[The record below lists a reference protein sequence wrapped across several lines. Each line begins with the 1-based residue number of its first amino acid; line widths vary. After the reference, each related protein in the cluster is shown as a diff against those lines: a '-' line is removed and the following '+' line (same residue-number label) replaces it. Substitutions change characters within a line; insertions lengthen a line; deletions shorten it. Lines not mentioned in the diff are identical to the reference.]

1 MAQQETNIPIA
12 SARRKALQ
20 TPGHAH
26 AGKTRP
32 AASDVPKKRLSRLI
46 LLYFLLMALVPLCI
60 ISAIN
65 FWAARSTLLQ
75 IEAGYLSAISQ
86 RQIKEVRGYLKETDD
101 FISLLAQTPG
111 VVLTLENLS
120 DVHSGD
126 LVSLQTSPAY
136 REIQKNVGP
145 LLEQMTTRFGFSQMY
160 LVNQDGIIVYAAPFL
175 DLPYR
180 NLMAEP
186 DGITELGKV
195 FQRTAALMSNQA
207 SDFRIYPPLGKP
219 ALFVSSP
226 VLYEG
231 KFLGAI
237 VLALDNEH
245 LNDKLSDL
253 TGLGKTAEVI
263 FASREDDHIIALND
277 LQGMANSAFN
287 YSEIPYEPLPGRELS
302 PIQRSVRGE
311 NGGGLA
317 TDYSGV
323 EVLALWDYLPNLR
336 IGLVVKID
344 KQEIFSPVNH
354 LLRINLIVC
363 ALTAIVVIILA
374 MVLAR
379 GITRPINILTDAA
392 KRLANGDLTGEIPC
406 HGNNEVGQLANATR
420 TMSRNLK
427 SLVGKVKV
435 TGGEISKTAQFIT
448 TSAQQQVTAAQA
460 TGSSAVEV
468 NTTAKQIAT
477 TAKELAQTMQDVN
490 TVTME
495 TALKAESGLDV
506 LTAIEESMKKL
517 ASANT
522 SVSDQLALIQTRADA
537 ITGIIATMT
546 QVADQTNLLSLN
558 AAIEAKKA
566 GQYGRGFSVVA
577 NEIRRLA
584 DQAAASTLDIE
595 GSVKEMVG
603 AVRTGV
609 KGMTEFSTQ
618 VSQSVEEITEISS
631 RLTEVIQ
638 QVQGLPPRF
647 DQILEGMTS
656 QAEGA
661 GQINE
666 AMSQLSASA
675 QQTASAVKETHRML
689 GSLRRSA
696 DILEA
701 EISRFKT

>member
-20 TPGHAH
+20 TPARAKGRQTATD
-26 AGKTRP
+26 A
-32 AASDVPKKRLSRLI
+32 PKKRLSRLV
-46 LLYFLLMALVPLCI
+46 LLCFLLMALVPLFI
-60 ISAIN
+60 ISVIN
-65 FWAARSTLLQ
+65 YLAARSTLLHL
-75 IEAGYLSAISQ
+75 ESGYLSAIAQ
-86 RQIKEVRGYLKETDD
+86 RQVKEVRSYLQETDD
-101 FISLLAQTPG
+101 FISLLSQSPG
-111 VVLTLENLS
+111 VVFTLQSL
-120 DVHSGD
+120 GGITAAD
-126 LVSLQTSPAY
+126 LPKLQSSPAY
-136 REIQKNVGP
+136 KEVQKNVGP
-145 LLEQMTTRFGFSQMY
+145 LMEQMTTRFGFSQLY
-160 LVNQDGIIVYAAPFL
+160 LVNQEGVVVYSAPFL
-175 DLPYR
+175 DLAHR
-180 NLMAEP
+180 DLMAEP
-186 DGITELGKV
+186 EGQTELGRV
-195 FQRTAALMSNQA
+195 FQRTTALMSNQA
-207 SDFRIYPPLGKP
+207 SDFRIYPPIGRP
-219 ALFVSSP
+219 ALFISAP
-226 VLYEG
+226 VLFQG
-231 KFLGAI
+231 KYLGAI
-237 VLALDNEH
+237 VLALDNSH
-245 LNDKLSDL
+245 LDDKLSNL
-253 TGLGKTAEVI
+253 TGLGKSAEVI
-263 FASREDDHIIALND
+263 FASREGDHIITLND
-277 LQGMANSAFN
+277 LQGMANSAFT
-287 YSEIPYEPLPGRELS
+287 YSEIPYDAPPGQELT
-302 PIQRSVRGE
+302 PIQRSVRGM
-311 NGGGLA
+311 NGGGETL
-317 TDYSGV
+317 DYSGV

-344 KQEIFSPVNH
+344 KEEIFAPVNH
-354 LLRINLIVC
+354 LARINIAVG

-374 MVLAR
+374 LLLSR
-379 GITRPINILTDAA
+379 GITQPINILTEAA
-392 KRLANGDLTGEIPC
+392 NRLANGDLTGEIPC
-406 HGNNEVGQLANATR
+406 RGNNEVGQLANATR

-435 TGGEISKTAQFIT
+435 TGSEISKTAQFIT
-448 TSAQQQVTAAQA
+448 SSAQQQVTTAQA
-460 TGSSAVEV
+460 TGTSAVEV

-490 TVTME
+490 TVTQE

-506 LTAIEESMKKL
+506 LSTIEESMTKL

-609 KGMTEFSTQ
+609 KGMTEFSEQ
-618 VSQSVEEITEISS
+618 VATSVEEITEISS

-666 AMSQLSASA
+666 AMAQLSKSA
-675 QQTASAVKETHRML
+675 QETASAVKETHRML

-696 DILEA
+696 EILEG